1 MYAGEAHPHSIL
13 TSFVKICIYIF
24 YHLWYAQFM
33 KKYLE
38 LTRLDLDTQLK
49 LLAAY
54 KAHRATL
61 PKYNMIRQ
69 TIRGKERY
77 YLLKGKK
84 RCYLS
89 ADKTEII
96 ENVKTQH
103 FLSAAIKILERN
115 IALQKKLL
123 QEYKSYDYDYVNSV
137 LPKAYRMSAPKA
149 AAPRK
154 APENILL
161 HRTSFGLYVRS
172 KSEAIIAEVLHSEG
186 IPFEYEMPLALF
198 DNKRKVTLHPDF
210 TFVTEAGEKI
220 YWEHMG
226 MVTNDSYREKAMKKL
241 ALYLDNGF
249 TIPNELIITMDTK
262 DGAIDI
268 ASIKSLASSL
278 ALFLPI

>member
-1 MYAGEAHPHSIL
+1 
-13 TSFVKICIYIF
+13 
-24 YHLWYAQFM
+24 M

-49 LLAAY
+49 LLSAY
-54 KAHRATL
+54 KAHRARL

-77 YLLKGKK
+77 YLLKDKK

-89 ADKTEII
+89 ADKAETI
-96 ENVKTQH
+96 ENIKTQH
-103 FLSAAIKILERN
+103 FLSAAIKILEKN

-123 QEYKSYDYDYVNSV
+123 QEYKSYDYDYVNSL
-137 LPKAYRMSAPKA
+137 LPKAYKMSVPKA
-149 AAPRK
+149 AAPCK
-154 APENILL
+154 EPENILL

-172 KSEAIIAEVLHSEG
+172 KSEAIIAEILHSEG
-186 IPFEYEMPLALF
+186 IPFEYEMPLALS
-198 DNKRKVTLHPDF
+198 DNKRRITLHPDF
-210 TFVTEAGEKI
+210 TFITQTGAKI

-226 MVTNDSYREKAMKKL
+226 MVANDSYREKAMQKL
-241 ALYLDNGF
+241 ALYLDNGL

-268 ASIKSLASSL
+268 ASIKSLISSL